1 MKNIEVTKFYNR
13 CLLKSMLIDFNT
25 NELAEYFE
33 KESDYDLFLKILV
46 DLIYN
51 LPAYCIAAFP
61 TLYGNIGFWWIAYT
75 IVGVALPLLLD
86 LVFQTVKDCVFRKR
100 YSNRSY

>member
-1 MKNIEVTKFYNR
+1 MIYIGQRT
-13 CLLKSMLIDFNT
+13 LIIMMLH
-25 NELAEYFE
+25 
-33 KESDYDLFLKILV
+33 FLSFKAVAVLV

-86 LVFQTVKDCVFRKR
+86 LVFQTVKDCVSRKR